1 MTRATVDSVLAS
13 PDDRTRRTGLTAW
26 ESRLEVPLTVT
37 AIVFLAAYAV
47 DVLDQPRGAL
57 HSGVQIVIWAT
68 WAVFAVDYVARLLLA
83 RNRWHFFLH
92 HLLDFAMVALPILR
106 PLRLL
111 RLITLLSLLQRAAG
125 TRLRGQVAVYV
136 IGSTTVLV
144 GVASLAML
152 EAERSVPG
160 ASITSYGQALWWA
173 VVTITT
179 VGYGDKV
186 PVSDTGHFIAVALMI
201 AGIALLGTVTAWLAS
216 WLVDKVADDKA
227 ESDAVTKAELAALTM
242 EVAGLRAVLERA
254 LPYLP
259 AAESESAESA
269 GTNRATHSM

>member
-1 MTRATVDSVLAS
+1 MSTTPLEQAGHPAHV
-13 PDDRTRRTGLTAW
+13 RTGLAVW
-26 ESRLEVPLTVT
+26 ESRLELPLIAT
-37 AIVFLAAYAV
+37 AIIFLAAYAV
-47 DVLDQPRGAL
+47 DVLDRP
-57 HSGVQIVIWAT
+57 HGVLQVVVQVIVWVT
-68 WAVFAVDYVARLLLA
+68 WLVFAVDYGVRLLLA
-83 RNRWHFFLH
+83 RGRWHFFLH
-92 HLLDFAMVALPILR
+92 HLPDFAMVALPVLR

-136 IGSTTVLV
+136 VGSTTVLV

-152 EAERSVPG
+152 EAERTVPG

-173 VVTITT
+173 IVTITT

-227 ESDAVTKAELAALTM
+227 ESDAVTKDELAALTT
-242 EVAGLRAVLERA
+242 EVAGLRALLERVV
-254 LPYLP
+254 PYLP
-259 AAESESAESA
+259 EAGPAAPTEPP
-269 GTNRATHSM
+269 GTNRATHSR